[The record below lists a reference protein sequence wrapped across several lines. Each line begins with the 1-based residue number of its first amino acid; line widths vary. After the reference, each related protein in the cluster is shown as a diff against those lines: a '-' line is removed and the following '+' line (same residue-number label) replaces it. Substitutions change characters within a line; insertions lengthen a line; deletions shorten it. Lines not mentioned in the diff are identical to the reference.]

1 MSNNEI
7 TAEESREK
15 LFIDQLNEVSVLKF
29 SKNALHSLSIS
40 DSGLSVRDLQQLQL
54 GFEKAANK
62 GSEVSLIIVNNIAY
76 IVSIKNSTVITA
88 LSDYGTKKKVVNE
101 IDSIVFM

>member
-1 MSNNEI
+1 MSNSEI
-7 TAEESREK
+7 NKDRVSKTFTE
-15 LFIDQLNEVSVLKF
+15 QLNEVSVLKF
-29 SKNALHSLSIS
+29 SKNALHRLSIS
-40 DSGLSVRDLQQLQL
+40 DSTLSVRDLQQLQL

-62 GSEVSLIIVNNIAY
+62 GSKVSLIVVNNIAY

-88 LSDYGTKKKVVNE
+88 LSDYGTKKRVVNE